1 MPDWF
6 YNIVMF
12 LLVASFAIFFLYMNA
27 QYIPSLITG
36 LIIWCGIVAAMSSDG
51 SDY

>member
-6 YNIVMF
+6 YNIAMF
-12 LLVASFAIFFLYMNA
+12 LLVASFAIFFLYVNA
-27 QYIPSLITG
+27 EYIPSLITG
-36 LIIWCGIVAAMSSDG
+36 LIIWASIVTAMSSDG